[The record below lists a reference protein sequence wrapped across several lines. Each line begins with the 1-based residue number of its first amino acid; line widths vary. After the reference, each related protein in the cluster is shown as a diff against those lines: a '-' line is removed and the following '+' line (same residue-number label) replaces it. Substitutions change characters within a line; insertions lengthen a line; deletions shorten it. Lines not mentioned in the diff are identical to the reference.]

1 MTLDITEE
9 LKLKCWNYLQNNN
22 MGNRH
27 SANGNKE
34 QQFVGLVGEI
44 LTKNLFNIKHKF
56 TQGFDGGYDFVY
68 KKQKIDIKTMGRTV
82 NVKDY
87 FVHNFIAF
95 QENYNCD
102 LYIFNSLNKKN
113 NKLNICGWITKKDLL
128 NKSMFYKKG
137 TIRKRSNGTSFK
149 MKADTYEIKNYQLN
163 NIKELL

>member
-1 MTLDITEE
+1 MILDITEE

-149 MKADTYEIKNYQLN
+149 MKADTYEIKNNQLN
-163 NIKELL
+163 NIKELI

>member
-1 MTLDITEE
+1 MILDITEE

-68 KKQKIDIKTMGRTV
+68 KKQKIDIKDNG
-82 NVKDY
+82 K
-87 FVHNFIAF
+87 
-95 QENYNCD
+95 NC
-102 LYIFNSLNKKN
+102 K
-113 NKLNICGWITKKDLL
+113 C
-128 NKSMFYKKG
+128 
-137 TIRKRSNGTSFK
+137 KRLFCT
-149 MKADTYEIKNYQLN
+149 
-163 NIKELL
+163 